1 VAVGRV
7 TSPTRS
13 YTPRMPGAGGDT
25 PRRERVGVLG
35 GTFDPVHVAHIVA
48 ALAARHALDLDR
60 VILMVAGDP
69 WQKREAVVASAA
81 DRLAMTRAAVDD
93 LDEADGR
100 ACLEVSAA
108 EVERP
113 GPTYTIDT
121 LRALSAADRELFLIV
136 GADVAARIDTWHRAD
151 EVRAAA
157 TLVVASRTGAASY
170 DSPLGQGI
178 IDLPIPRLDVSS
190 TELRA
195 RVARGEP
202 IDGLV
207 PAGAVRVIR
216 ERRLYTRS

>member
-1 VAVGRV
+1 
-7 TSPTRS
+7 
-13 YTPRMPGAGGDT
+13 MPGAGGDT

-48 ALAARHALDLDR
+48 ALAAHHALDLDR
-60 VILMVAGDP
+60 VVLAVAGDP

-93 LDEADGR
+93 LDAADGR

-108 EVERP
+108 EVDRP

-121 LRALSAADRELFLIV
+121 LRALADADRELFLIV

-157 TLVVASRTGAASY
+157 TLVVVSRTGAASE
-170 DSPLGQGI
+170 DGLPDGA